1 MGDYF
6 TMLKIPANT
15 PLDKPAE
22 TTLEVEGEVLDEL
35 AYLIPPGWS
44 ALAHFSI
51 FYGIKQI
58 YPVETGTW
66 VTGDDLYRP
75 VPIRWKLP
83 ESPCKLTIKGYNQDD
98 TYDHSV
104 YLWLLTKPEEEVW
117 PLRILADFVK
127 ILKRLMGIR

>member
-6 TMLKIPANT
+6 TKLKIPANT

-22 TTLEVEGEVLDEL
+22 TTVEIEGDVLDEL

-44 ALAHFSI
+44 GMAHFSI
-51 FYGIKQI
+51 FYGIKQV
-58 YPVETGTW
+58 YPEETDTW
-66 VTGDDLYRP
+66 VTGDDLYRV
-75 VPIRWKLP
+75 VPIRWTLP
-83 ESPCKLTIKGYNQDD
+83 ESPCKLTVKGYSAGA
-98 TYDHSV
+98 TYDHTV